1 MLMGRFGREMLRS
14 AAHRPFLHEAIS
26 GVLRNLIVHR
36 CAQPRPVAD
45 IQESEKRPADAGLFF

>member
-36 CAQPRPVAD
+36 CAQYCKLQRAPLGGY
-45 IQESEKRPADAGLFF
+45 QLK